1 MLSRQL
7 IVWQGSRALARREA
21 SFVRAGHPERVRDL
35 ALNLGKILDLSG
47 PELEALSRAALLHD
61 IGRSLIPPGGDARA
75 HPRVGAD
82 LLIGQDL
89 PSGTL
94 DAVRQHHERWDGRGF
109 PCGLRGP
116 AISRLARV
124 LAVANALDHWGH
136 LPPDVRAQRLVWERG
151 LAFDPEVVN
160 AYLQLGAHDGT
171 E

>member
-21 SFVRAGHPERVRDL
+21 GFVRAGHPERVRDL
-35 ALNLGKILDLSG
+35 ALKLGQALGLSRL
-47 PELEALSRAALLHD
+47 ELTALSEAALLHD
-61 IGRSLIPPGGDARA
+61 IGRSLTPPGSDDRA

-82 LLIGQDL
+82 LLIGQAL
-89 PSGTL
+89 PPGTQ

-109 PCGLRGP
+109 PCGLRGL
-116 AISRLARV
+116 ASSRLARV

-160 AYLQLGAHDGT
+160 AYLRLSTAG
-171 E
+171 EI